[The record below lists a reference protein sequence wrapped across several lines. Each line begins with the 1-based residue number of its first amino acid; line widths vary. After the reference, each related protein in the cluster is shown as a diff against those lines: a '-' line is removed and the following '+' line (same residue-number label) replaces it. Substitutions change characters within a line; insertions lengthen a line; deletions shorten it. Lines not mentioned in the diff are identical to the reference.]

1 MPVRI
6 VHYLDYIIMIMPLQR
21 FLMTY
26 ILLLHLIRLS
36 GNWKWGK
43 KVEAWLAGL
52 NAEDDARTQFV
63 GIDVSTGK

>member
-1 MPVRI
+1 MKR
-6 VHYLDYIIMIMPLQR
+6 LFDD
-21 FLMTY
+21 
-26 ILLLHLIRLS
+26 LHLDIYVWTLEM
-36 GNWKWGK
+36 GQ